1 MGFELTAPP
10 SVPPPPRRTTR
21 ELTPSSSP
29 RSIRISA
36 ASCTAGRIT
45 REDRRRRRQ
54 RLPPS
59 PPRMTRQRAC
69 FRAFSRAFLPALGAG
84 AQRPE
89 PGARPWRGGWRRT
102 SSPTAN
108 RTRPFLAVKKG
119 GRIFGKRARVS
130 LPSPARSSWITA
142 CFAATRT
149 STLRR
154 A

>member
-1 MGFELTAPP
+1 MGVELTAPL
-10 SVPPPPRRTTR
+10 SVATPPRRTTR

-29 RSIRISA
+29 PSIRISA

-45 REDRRRRRQ
+45 REDRRRRR
-54 RLPPS
+54 LLPS

-108 RTRPFLAVKKG
+108 RTRPFLAVKKA
-119 GRIFGKRARVS
+119 GRIFGKRARAS
-130 LPSPARSSWITA
+130 LLSPARSSWITA